1 MSDQRNNPPNQAPNE
16 RGLLRGT
23 FLDPVLIVLVLASI
37 GLAVWGVYRTASDPE
52 DDSWLTAFLLMG
64 ASVVPVAWSVLRV
77 IWSEDA
83 SVAIMVA
90 LVRTIMV
97 PIVVAWPPAIA
108 TTIALYTPAIH
119 ELFESTR
126 GDWRY
131 FFNADDGSLL
141 NQSLWLG
148 ALIGIIFGILL
159 GLGLSV
165 FVVLPVL
172 AWFKPIGAA
181 KSNMLKTETKED
193 RAAAT
198 VGIRMLSVI
207 LMMTFGIPTL
217 IIFGREEGTASS
229 VLEAFAN
236 VPRFFEDPA
245 YYYGDVM
252 FVAGLLAIPFGIWLI
267 FKLKRVQRPDIERRA
282 QYGVNA
288 RDDHERWKRQ
298 QEKRAHDEES
308 GASGDA

>member
-1 MSDQRNNPPNQAPNE
+1 MSEQRKEP
-16 RGLLRGT
+16 GFVRGT
-23 FLDPVLIVLVLASI
+23 FLDPVLIALVLASI
-37 GLAVWGVYRTASDPE
+37 GLAVWGVYRTAADPG
-52 DDSWLTAFLLMG
+52 DDSGLTAFLLMG
-64 ASVVPVAWSVLRV
+64 ASVLPVAWSVLRV

-108 TTIALYTPAIH
+108 TAIALYTPAIR
-119 ELFESTR
+119 EIFDSTR

-148 ALIGIIFGILL
+148 ALVGMLFGILL

-181 KSNMLKTETKED
+181 KSNMLLTETKED
-193 RAAAT
+193 QRVAKSS
-198 VGIRMLSVI
+198 IRMLSVI

-217 IIFGREEGTASS
+217 MIFGREEGTANS

-236 VPRFFEDPA
+236 VPRFFEEPE

-252 FVAGLLAIPFGIWLI
+252 FVIGLLAIPIGIWLVI
-267 FKLKRVQRPDIERRA
+267 WLKRTQRPDLAKRA
-282 QYGVNA
+282 EYGVNA
-288 RDDHERWKRQ
+288 LDDRIRWQ
-298 QEKRAHDEES
+298 QQQQQRPQGEDS
-308 GASGDA
+308 GGSGDA